1 MNSEIKK
8 FYKNKSILVTGGTG
22 TIGSAIVLKLLKYD
36 CKVVRVFS
44 NDENGLF
51 DLSEKVKILSKHKLD
66 KDFNDDME
74 KSKIRYFLG
83 DVRDYNRCEE
93 VTREVDIVIH
103 AAAIKHV
110 KIAEYNP
117 YEVTKQCALFFK
129 IF

>member
-51 DLSEKVKILSKHKLD
+51 DLSEKVKILYKHKLD
-66 KDFNDDME
+66 KYFNDDME
-74 KSKIRYFLG
+74 NQKL
-83 DVRDYNRCEE
+83 
-93 VTREVDIVIH
+93 DIS
-103 AAAIKHV
+103 
-110 KIAEYNP
+110 
-117 YEVTKQCALFFK
+117 
-129 IF
+129 